1 MLEIADQ
8 RTSRLVTATI
18 LVASVGLFAIAGPC
32 YARILNGFLT
42 ESAFAAK
49 ATVAMEDHEK
59 DSDKDGLTDFQE
71 THKYMTNP
79 QKADSDDDGIPDG
92 NWLERREYQYTVRN
106 QCRH

>member
-32 YARILNGFLT
+32 DARILNGFLT

-49 ATVAMEDHEK
+49 ATVAMEDHE
-59 DSDKDGLTDFQE
+59 KDGLTDFQE

-92 NWLERREYQYTVRN
+92 N
-106 QCRH
+106 